1 MQKGDAMTI
10 EYREDD
16 ATRTAEI
23 LVSGKITVE
32 DYIAAVEPMQAF
44 IDRHGTVKF
53 IEIIESF
60 SGVDSLVLWPGI
72 KFDWKNISKISHVA
86 VVSDLGWVGPMSKAA
101 GALIS
106 SDVRFFEMD
115 DLEAARAWVKQ
126 A

>member
-1 MQKGDAMTI
+1 MTI
-10 EYREDD
+10 DYREDD
-16 ATRTAEI
+16 ATQTAEV

-32 DYIAAVEPMQAF
+32 DYISAVEPMQAF
-44 IDRHGTVKF
+44 INRHGTVKF

-60 SGVDSLVLWPGI
+60 SGFDPSLLWPGI
-72 KFDWKNISKISHVA
+72 KFDWQNINKISHVA

-106 SDVRFFEMD
+106 SNVRFFGMD
-115 DLEAARAWVKQ
+115 DLEDARAWVKQ